1 MTSEAGIAAAR
12 EAAATAQHCLR
23 WLLDETA
30 DEAADETADETAERG
45 GDLRPGGGGEMR
57 EVRRDAA
64 EMREIRRRAEEELA
78 ICLITEAG
86 VLRRD
91 LSPPPPP
98 QPQPPQPQPQ
108 PPSSQPQPPQQQR
121 GRRLLR
127 AGHHATAAEAM
138 QEVAQLLGA
147 ADADGAP
154 PAAGVLP

>member
-64 EMREIRRRAEEELA
+64 EMREVRRRAEEELA

-91 LSPPPPP
+91 PTQTQAQQPSQQLQQTQT
-98 QPQPPQPQPQ
+98 QPQ
-108 PPSSQPQPPQQQR
+108 QQQR

-127 AGHHATAAEAM
+127 AGHHASAAEAM
-138 QEVAQLLGA
+138 GEVAQLLGA

-154 PAAGVLP
+154 PGAED